1 MNKIML
7 SIVSFKCI
15 LQLMTQSNTEI
26 NIKVQHIISFR
37 ICNVEFRL
45 DVVEKKGL
53 CHKYSYC

>member
-45 DVVEKKGL
+45 DVVEKKRSL
-53 CHKYSYC
+53 S

>member
-15 LQLMTQSNTEI
+15 LHLMTQSNTEI
-26 NIKVQHIISFR
+26 NIKVQHNISFR

-45 DVVEKKGL
+45 DLVKKRSL
-53 CHKYSYC
+53 S